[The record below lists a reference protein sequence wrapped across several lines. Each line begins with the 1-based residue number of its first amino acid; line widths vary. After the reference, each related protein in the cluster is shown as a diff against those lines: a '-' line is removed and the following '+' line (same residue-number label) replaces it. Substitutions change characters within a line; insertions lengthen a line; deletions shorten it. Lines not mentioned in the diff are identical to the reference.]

1 MLTLNVETTKNIT
14 NKLSKLKVRLKKR
27 YPISSMAIFGSYA
40 RNEQTDTSDVDIMVE
55 FNGKIGVKFIDLAN
69 DIEKALGLK
78 VDLVSKKGIKEQ
90 YLNTIL
96 SDLIYV

>member
-1 MLTLNVETTKNIT
+1 MSVETTQNIT
-14 NKLSKLKVRLKKR
+14 SKLSKLKVRLKER
-27 YPISSMAIFGSYA
+27 YPISSMALFGSYA

-55 FNGKIGVKFIDLAN
+55 FDGKIGIKFIDLAN
-69 DIEKALGLK
+69 EIEKSLGLK

-90 YLNTIL
+90 YLKTIQ

>member
-90 YLNTIL
+90 YLNSIL

>member
-55 FNGKIGVKFIDLAN
+55 FNGKIGIKFIDLAN

-90 YLNTIL
+90 YLNSIL

>member
-1 MLTLNVETTKNIT
+1 VETTKNIT

-90 YLNTIL
+90 YLNSIL